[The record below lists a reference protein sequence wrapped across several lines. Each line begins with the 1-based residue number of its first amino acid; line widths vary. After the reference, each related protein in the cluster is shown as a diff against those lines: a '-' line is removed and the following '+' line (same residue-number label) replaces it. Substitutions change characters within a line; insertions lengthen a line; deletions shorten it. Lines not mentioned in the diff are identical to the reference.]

1 MIAYLEGDWCFE
13 SNNDGCGAKVP
24 RVVAVLFFWICGG
37 EDVRHVYFMLG
48 RI

>member
-1 MIAYLEGDWCFE
+1 MWSEG
-13 SNNDGCGAKVP
+13 SAG
-24 RVVAVLFFWICGG
+24 VAVLFFWICGG